1 MVRHGI
7 LVPTLPG
14 SNPGTLV
21 SGRFFCSLC
30 FSSPAGT
37 MMLHAN
43 CNVHLL
49 SNTPLAESWLKIRH
63 KDRRGLLEHLSHD
76 AQACKSTYAFWHE
89 RSRKRRCHF
98 IQNPPLILYV
108 FEWQVC
114 RASVIRADGK
124 MVQIHPCHYPARDLF
139 LWPAGLIERL
149 VGGGWNAGWRFLLF
163 CSNIKEWLR
172 FESAT
177 VRFADIQ
184 SLASGNA
191 GSRMTDISSNQTEF
205 TKPW

>member
-7 LVPTLPG
+7 LAPRLPG

-30 FSSPAGT
+30 FSPPAGT
-37 MMLHAN
+37 MMLHAI
-43 CNVHLL
+43 CIVHLL
-49 SNTPLAESWLKIRH
+49 SNAHLAESWLKIRH

-89 RSRKRRCHF
+89 RSRNRRCHF

-108 FEWQVC
+108 FEWQAHG
-114 RASVIRADGK
+114 ASVIRADGK

-139 LWPAGLIERL
+139 LWPAGLTERL
-149 VGGGWNAGWRFLLF
+149 VDGGWSFSLLY
-163 CSNIKEWLR
+163 SNIKENCGSNPQPSVLLI
-172 FESAT
+172 FEYY
-177 VRFADIQ
+177 Q
-184 SLASGNA
+184 
-191 GSRMTDISSNQTEF
+191 
-205 TKPW
+205 